1 MTELLE
7 ATCRHRLT
15 AIKSVF
21 TQPILQHL
29 PRALQ
34 RKCLNKRLLKD
45 MLLQVR
51 IPIFTYFIQALIK
64 SDVDTANWADFSI
77 VEYPS
82 KVWEETDVEVAITH
96 CG

>member
-1 MTELLE
+1 
-7 ATCRHRLT
+7 
-15 AIKSVF
+15 
-21 TQPILQHL
+21 
-29 PRALQ
+29 
-34 RKCLNKRLLKD
+34 